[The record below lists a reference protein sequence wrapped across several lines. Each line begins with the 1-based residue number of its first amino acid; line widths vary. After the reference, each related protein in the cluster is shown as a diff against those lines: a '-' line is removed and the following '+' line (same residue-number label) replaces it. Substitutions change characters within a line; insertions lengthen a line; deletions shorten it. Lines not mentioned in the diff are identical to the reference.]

1 MSEKNIT
8 RTGDRLLEAR
18 RESLQQMNTTSMR
31 PHGKLWGM
39 DVFSWIHPNPSLVI
53 NTLHAFPFRVF
64 WLGNATDIEAALME
78 DELLL
83 GHVHAAVTYDSNV
96 FKFRDEWLNKIENC
110 AGTAKLSDSFHLLEM
125 FKASQTILLFTA
137 SGENAEELK
146 EEFENYLNLVRI

>member
-64 WLGNATDIEAALME
+64 WLGNASDIEAALLE

-83 GHVHAAVTYDSNV
+83 GHIHAVVTYDSNV
-96 FKFRDEWLNKIENC
+96 FKFKDEWLNKIENC
-110 AGTAKLSDSFHLLEM
+110 AGTGTLSDSFHLLEM
-125 FKASQTILLFTA
+125 FKAPQTVLLFTA
-137 SGENAEELK
+137 SGENAENLK
-146 EEFENYLNLVRI
+146 QEFENYLNLVRI